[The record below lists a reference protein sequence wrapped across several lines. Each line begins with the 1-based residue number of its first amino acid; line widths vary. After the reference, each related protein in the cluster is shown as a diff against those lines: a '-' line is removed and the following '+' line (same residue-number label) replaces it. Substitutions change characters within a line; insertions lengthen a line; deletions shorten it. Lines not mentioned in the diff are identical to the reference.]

1 MGLFSKPKP
10 AKASIPQDQIDG
22 LVKKFQDW
30 VPDNFS
36 KKINGQKYDSS
47 QLRQA
52 ISVLVNYSAHNEDT
66 QLLQFVGKN
75 CAGMSGTMKDEPIE
89 STAQWLFDGTAMSM
103 ELRRKYSENKQ
114 LLDAI
119 SAIGLAAMSFAESLP
134 NYQEVL
140 EYMSVNAHKLN
151 KG

>member
-1 MGLFSKPKP
+1 
-10 AKASIPQDQIDG
+10 
-22 LVKKFQDW
+22 
-30 VPDNFS
+30 
-36 KKINGQKYDSS
+36 
-47 QLRQA
+47 
-52 ISVLVNYSAHNEDT
+52 
-66 QLLQFVGKN
+66 
-75 CAGMSGTMKDEPIE
+75 
-89 STAQWLFDGTAMSM
+89 M